1 LTLLE
6 NNKKVTSFVYDDN
19 AATKAVDGPPL
30 ALELVQPA
38 FKESFE
44 EGQQIGLDEKSLD
57 KMEKSHSELN

>member
-1 LTLLE
+1 MTLLE

-19 AATKAVDGPPL
+19 AATKAVDGLPL

-38 FKESFE
+38 LNESFE